1 MTRKNHIYRIASF
14 VIVIALAVALTVTLG
29 GCNVIFPVK
38 GETLLPVSQEIIN
51 MYAGEYRHNWR
62 YSRLSDRL
70 KTCYGEIYA
79 SLYSRFDEDET
90 VRLSDDNGGNV
101 ERIGIRVKLS
111 APLRNREEAQLLY
124 TALVWDNPEF
134 FYVSNQYSYEG
145 TRSGN
150 VLQYDI
156 FCISY
161 TLNASER
168 ATAIDLL
175 DSTIRRIVD
184 PICPGGVIP
193 AGLSQAQVQLALH
206 DALLRMCSYDDA
218 ASNADDPM
226 QMYPLAFT
234 AYGALV
240 GERAVC
246 EGYARA
252 MQLLLHN
259 VGISCTLVS
268 GMETATGIPHMWN
281 FVTVDNLN
289 YHLDP
294 TWNDADGFFNHTY
307 FNVTTEEILRT
318 HSIDDANV
326 GIDTSTA
333 SAAQYYYMTG
343 SFLTSGKPG
352 DISTLIAGRI
362 AEDADIIEMRFSPDV
377 FGTALEFLTGKTAL
391 ITRVNG
397 KLAGTKK
404 FMWAYELHINDA
416 HCTVTIFKTS

>member
-1 MTRKNHIYRIASF
+1 M
-14 VIVIALAVALTVTLG
+14 VTLG
-29 GCNVIFPVK
+29 GCNVIFPQK
-38 GETLLPVSQEIIN
+38 DDPLLPVSQETIN
-51 MYAGEYRHNWR
+51 IYADEYRHNWR

-70 KTCYGEIYA
+70 KTCYGEVYA
-79 SLYSRFDEDET
+79 SLYSRFDEDEI
-90 VRLSDDNGGNV
+90 VRLSDSGGSV

-111 APLRNREEAQLLY
+111 APLRSREEAQLLY

-150 VLQYDI
+150 ISQYDI

-175 DSTIRRIVD
+175 DSAIRRIVD
-184 PICPGGVIP
+184 PICPDGVIP
-193 AGLSQAQVQLALH
+193 YGLSQAQVQLALH
-206 DALLRMCSYDDA
+206 DALLAICSYDDA
-218 ASNADDPM
+218 ASNAAEPM
-226 QMYPLAFT
+226 RMYPLAFT

-252 MQLLLHN
+252 MQMLLHK
-259 VGISCTLVS
+259 VGIPCTLVS
-268 GMETATGIPHMWN
+268 GVETATGIPHMWN

-294 TWNDADGFFNHTY
+294 TWNDADDFFNHTY

-318 HSIDDANV
+318 HSIDDTNV
-326 GIDTSTA
+326 GIDTSAA
-333 SAAQYYYMTG
+333 SAAQYYHMTG
-343 SFLTSGKPG
+343 NFLTSGKPG
-352 DISTLIAGRI
+352 DISTLIAARI
-362 AEDADIIEMRFSPDV
+362 IEDADVIEMRFSPDT
-377 FGTALEFLTGKTAL
+377 FAAALEFLTGKTPL

-404 FMWAYELHINDA
+404 FMWAYEMHINDIY
-416 HCTVTIFKTS
+416 HTVTIRKTS